1 MTFSLGKLTNIL
13 NKASTSRKLR
23 NRKVRSIRRV
33 SSIRS
38 QLGACACKRWA
49 SSRVSGGMPPRQG
62 VQIFSASVAIMFP
75 SLSKLYHSSS
85 RRALIGQLQM
95 QRRPLPQVPTRSG
108 AYDRRYPSLSACP
121 CCGSGA
127 LRKIGEDVTEM
138 LELIP
143 RQWNV
148 IQHVRE
154 KFSFRVCETITK
166 PPAPSHPIAR
176 ERAGR
181 GLLAHIPCGQKI
193 KTAGKTRGYPLPA

>member
-1 MTFSLGKLTNIL
+1 
-13 NKASTSRKLR
+13 
-23 NRKVRSIRRV
+23 
-33 SSIRS
+33 
-38 QLGACACKRWA
+38 
-49 SSRVSGGMPPRQG
+49 
-62 VQIFSASVAIMFP
+62 
-75 SLSKLYHSSS
+75 
-85 RRALIGQLQM
+85 
-95 QRRPLPQVPTRSG
+95 
-108 AYDRRYPSLSACP
+108 
-121 CCGSGA
+121 
-127 LRKIGEDVTEM
+127 M